1 MVNLEVATTNS
12 APGKIERTRQKL
24 VNAVRDE
31 VNSSGDFNAELIAH
45 RASIS
50 PATFYNHFAT
60 KDQAL
65 LAAYENVMDSL
76 VDLVA
81 SRCRIEKL
89 LDEGMH
95 NFMENWVLSTAA
107 FFSENVALFRLAQA
121 AFGRSKDMR
130 TLFREHEAAVMEHY
144 RRFIE
149 LGQAAKA
156 IRDGDQQSMAQMLTI
171 FAESWH
177 HSLVQNLKP
186 GDALHEELTQSLVR
200 MLTPQP

>member
-1 MVNLEVATTNS
+1 
-12 APGKIERTRQKL
+12 
-24 VNAVRDE
+24 
-31 VNSSGDFNAELIAH
+31 
-45 RASIS
+45 
-50 PATFYNHFAT
+50 
-60 KDQAL
+60 
-65 LAAYENVMDSL
+65 
-76 VDLVA
+76 
-81 SRCRIEKL
+81 
-89 LDEGMH
+89 
-95 NFMENWVLSTAA
+95 
-107 FFSENVALFRLAQA
+107 
-121 AFGRSKDMR
+121 
-130 TLFREHEAAVMEHY
+130 MEHY

>member
-1 MVNLEVATTNS
+1 MTELKPAS
-12 APGKIERTRQKL
+12 DKIRRTRLKL
-24 VNAVRDE
+24 VGAVRDE
-31 VNSSGDFNAELIAH
+31 VNSNGDFSAELVAH

-50 PATFYNHFAT
+50 PATFYNHFTT

-65 LAAYENVMDSL
+65 LAAYENMMDGL

-81 SRCRIEKL
+81 NQCRIEKL
-89 LDEGMH
+89 LDLGMH
-95 NFMENWVLSTAA
+95 QFMANWVLDTAA
-107 FFSENVALFRLAQA
+107 FFSENAALFRLAQA
-121 AFGRSKDMR
+121 AFSRSKEMR
-130 TLFREHEAAVMEHY
+130 NLFREHETTVMEHH

-156 IRDGDQQSMAQMLTI
+156 IRPGDQHSMAQMLTI

-186 GDALHEELTQSLVR
+186 GDALHEELTSSLVR
-200 MLTPQP
+200 MLAPKN